1 MKKRLLS
8 LLAVS
13 AITVTLFA
21 GCGSSSGTGDKTAG
35 DKTTKEEKLK
45 VGMVTDSGTIDDKS
59 FNQGTW
65 EGLKKTEI
73 DFGTETKYVK
83 PSGETEADY
92 LKNIGDLY
100 DSGFKFIAT
109 PGFKFETAIFKAQDQ
124 YKDAKFVLI
133 DGTPNDGATP
143 KANYKVGEN
152 AVSILFAEHQSG
164 FIAGV
169 AASVQLKDGEL
180 GFIGGMEI
188 PAVQK
193 FNWGFQQGVAYAN
206 KNLGTKMSL
215 KQENVVY
222 QGTFSDTAAGQ
233 QLAAQMYDKGVK
245 AIFCAAGGV
254 GNGVI
259 TEAKARA
266 ASGKA
271 VWMIGVDRDQYQD
284 GVGADGKSIVLT
296 SAIKKVE
303 AASYDM
309 VKQLKDGKFP
319 GGQTL
324 TFDITKDAVGIPVKN
339 PNLTDDTMKT
349 VNDVVA
355 KLKDGSVKVNDKN
368 DGSLIK

>member
-1 MKKRLLS
+1 MKKKLLS

-13 AITVTLFA
+13 AVVVTLFA
-21 GCGSSSGTGDKTAG
+21 GCGSSSSGDKAAG
-35 DKTTKEEKLK
+35 DKAAKQEKIK

-65 EGLKKTEI
+65 EGLEKTKT

-109 PGFKFETAIFKAQDQ
+109 PGFKFQTAIFKAQDK

-133 DGTPNDGATP
+133 DGAPTDENGT
-143 KANYKVGEN
+143 KKVGEN
-152 AVSILFAEHQSG
+152 TVSITFAEHQSG

-169 AASVQLKDGEL
+169 ATAVQLKEGEL

-206 KNLGTKMSL
+206 EKLGTKMSL
-215 KQENVVY
+215 KKENVVY
-222 QGTFSDTAAGQ
+222 QGTFNDTAAGQ
-233 QLAAQMYDKGVK
+233 QLAAQMYDRGVK

-266 ASGKA
+266 ASGKP
-271 VWMIGVDRDQYQD
+271 VWVVGVDKDQYQD
-284 GVGADGKSIVLT
+284 GVGADNKSVVLT
-296 SAIKKVE
+296 SAVKKVDS
-303 AASYDM
+303 ASYNM
-309 VKQLKDGKFP
+309 VKALKEGNFP
-319 GGQTL
+319 GGQEL
-324 TFDITKDAVGIPVKN
+324 VFDITKDAVGIPEKN
-339 PNLTDDTMKT
+339 PNLTDDTMKN
-349 VNDVVA
+349 VNDLVG
-355 KLKDGSVKVNDKN
+355 KLKDGSVKVKDTN

>member
-1 MKKRLLS
+1 MKKKLLS
-8 LLAVS
+8 LLAIS
-13 AITVTLFA
+13 AMTVTLFA
-21 GCGSSSGTGDKTAG
+21 GCGSSSSTEDSAK
-35 DKTTKEEKLK
+35 DEKIK

-65 EGLKKTEI
+65 EGLQKTKT
-73 DFGTETKYVK
+73 DLGTETNYVK
-83 PSGETEADY
+83 PTGETEADY
-92 LKNIGDLY
+92 LKSIGDLY
-100 DSGFKFIAT
+100 DAGFKFIAT
-109 PGFKFETAIFKAQDQ
+109 PGYKFETAIFKSQDK

-133 DGTPNDGATP
+133 DGTPNDGAKP
-143 KANYKVGEN
+143 QANYVVGEN
-152 AVSILFAEHQSG
+152 TVSILFAEHQAG

-169 AASVQLKDGEL
+169 AASVELKEGEL

-206 KNLGTKMSL
+206 EKLGTKMSL
-215 KQENVVY
+215 KAENIVY

-233 QLAAQMYDKGVK
+233 QLSAQMYDKGVK
-245 AIFCAAGGV
+245 AVFCAAGGV

-266 ASGKA
+266 AAGKP
-271 VWMIGVDRDQYQD
+271 VWMIGVDRDQYND

-309 VKQLKDGKFP
+309 VKQLKEGTFP
-319 GGQTL
+319 GGKTL
-324 TFDITKDAVGIPVKN
+324 TFDITKDAVGIPEKN
-339 PNLTDDTMKT
+339 PNLTDDTTKT

-355 KLKDGSVKVNDKN
+355 KLKDGSIKVKDSK
-368 DGSLIK
+368 DDTLIK